1 MRPEQVPDAWVETAA
16 RAQYRHKGGSPDDSV
31 DLPWE
36 SLPESHRAEW
46 RRQARHGLAAVL
58 PDLAQGV
65 RNLGRAMREAD
76 GWDEEWSTREVRDA
90 LNIAADAIDQ
100 GQEGGA

>member
-16 RAQYRHKGGSPDDSV
+16 RAQYRHKGASPDDSV
-31 DLPWE
+31 DLFWE

-58 PDLAQGV
+58 PQIAG
-65 RNLGRAMREAD
+65 MI
-76 GWDEEWSTREVRDA
+76 RDFGSVMYPGPSSQFERFV
-90 LNIAADAIDQ
+90 LDIAADAIY
-100 GQEGGA
+100 QEGDE

>member
-1 MRPEQVPDAWVETAA
+1 MRPEQVPDEWVETAA

-31 DLPWE
+31 DLLWE

-58 PDLAQGV
+58 PEVAG
-65 RNLGRAMREAD
+65 M
-76 GWDEEWSTREVRDA
+76 VRDFGSVMYPGPSNQVERVA
-90 LNIAADAIDQ
+90 LDIAANAIDQ
-100 GQEGGA
+100 EQEGGA